1 MDGAHAHA
9 CWGWGIKRLGGQ
21 IVSVHY
27 TTLRNV
33 GFVNRP
39 WEAMEGFGGSAYQSS
54 ERLFS

>member
-1 MDGAHAHA
+1 MRVGDG
-9 CWGWGIKRLGGQ
+9 GLRTFQEKDRSPRNGKRLGGQ

-39 WEAMEGFGGSAYQSS
+39 WEAMEGFGGLA
-54 ERLFS
+54 